1 MPTKVSSNALLA
13 RMKAK
18 ALSDANAKEDAA
30 AKAAVK
36 LTKEEAKAALK
47 LTKKAKAALKH
58 TKDQAKRD
66 QKQPKATKRGRQPAE
81 KQDLGSESDD
91 PEYWQTN
98 QTTEKRK
105 KKSKK

>member
-1 MPTKVSSNALLA
+1 MSTKVSSNAMLA

-18 ALSDANAKEDAA
+18 ALSDAKAKEDAA

-36 LTKEEAKAALK
+36 LAREQAKAALK
-47 LTKKAKAALKH
+47 L

-66 QKQPKATKRGRQPAE
+66 QKQREATKRGRQPAE

-91 PEYWQTN
+91 PEYWQTT
-98 QTTEKRK
+98 QTT
-105 KKSKK
+105 KKSKKSRK

>member
-1 MPTKVSSNALLA
+1 
-13 RMKAK
+13 MKAK

-47 LTKKAKAALKH
+47 LTKEKAKAALKH

-66 QKQPKATKRGRQPAE
+66 QKQPQGTKRGRNPSQ
-81 KQDLGSESDD
+81 QDLGSESDD
-91 PEYWQTN
+91 PDPEYWQKS
-98 QTTEKRK
+98 QTTEKTK
-105 KKSKK
+105 KKSKKE